1 MISAEIIGDIR
12 RDHGRY
18 TPRSH
23 CRWAFTSETGVRD
36 PRHELMP
43 NFTSNSYVSIMS
55 RAHATSQVLQGHVKQ
70 ILGLD
75 FSPNG
80 VNLASG
86 SDDHTVRHNN
96 SSSSNIESIATTP
109 AAEQQRQQQQR
120 TPLHHTNPSAHA

>member
-1 MISAEIIGDIR
+1 M
-12 RDHGRY
+12 
-18 TPRSH
+18 
-23 CRWAFTSETGVRD
+23 CD

-43 NFTSNSYVSIMS
+43 NFKSNSYVSLMS

-86 SDDHTVRHNN
+86 SDDHTVRNDNN
-96 SSSSNIESIATTP
+96 DTRAITTSTAATTSTI
-109 AAEQQRQQQQR
+109 AAAAATTTATATTIAAIKQR
-120 TPLHHTNPSAHA
+120 